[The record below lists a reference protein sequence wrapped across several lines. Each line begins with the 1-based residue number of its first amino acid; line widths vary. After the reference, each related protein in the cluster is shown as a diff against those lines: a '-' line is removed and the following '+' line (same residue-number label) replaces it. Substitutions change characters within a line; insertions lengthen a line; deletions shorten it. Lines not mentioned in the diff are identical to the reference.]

1 MGGWHKSKYPPYS
14 QFMKYLF
21 SKTSHDFTTSKMVAS
36 WEERIYCNSGKRRIS
51 RSSECLHMDPAH
63 IKGPAVWVFTF
74 GPSPCIAV
82 WTILSSPT
90 LSKFAAKETL
100 PRTCECLHLDPAHRK
115 GLQFEGVYILT
126 QPDNCIFHQPSSP
139 SLTRWSLDGR
149 SIPGL
154 PRVNLSGKWK
164 WKNES
169 ESVCLDFISCKL

>member
-1 MGGWHKSKYPPYS
+1 MGGWQNPNTLLIPNLWNIYFQKQIMILQPPRR
-14 QFMKYLF
+14 LP
-21 SKTSHDFTTSKMVAS
+21 A
-36 WEERIYCNSGKRRIS
+36 GKREYIVTLAREEFQ

-74 GPSPCIAV
+74 GPSPCIAA
-82 WTILSSPT
+82 WTILLSPT

-149 SIPGL
+149 SISGL
-154 PRVNLSGKWK
+154 PCVNSSGKWK
-164 WKNES
+164 
-169 ESVCLDFISCKL
+169 